1 MKKYELKYTKGED
14 GVFCMSTVE
23 NPATKTQLVMFDS
36 KEEDE
41 LFVKMMIPHHEQA
54 LRMAKEY
61 DGKVSKK
68 LQSIIDSILTG
79 QKNEIEEMKSIIA
92 NEVNMEFQDDD
103 KQIIYSVAMRPNML
117 IPRKDINGA
126 PAMVFYSEE
135 TVNDLQQNFF
145 KNNSHNGATINH
157 DKNVR
162 QDMYCFESWI
172 VQDPERDKATSL
184 GLQVQKGDWVLG
196 QKVDNPE
203 VWQKIKDKQ
212 LTGFSIEAY
221 LEPVLTTKEIE
232 MTKEEIDARIKAVIE
247 MTAEED
253 AAALKKKEEED
264 AAAAEKMKM
273 AGEGTPPTMTP
284 EEMQKIIDEKESEII
299 ALKAKLAEYEVKEVE
314 MSAEVAAAK
323 KVAVEM
329 GAELAKGIKPDGN
342 ASTKK
347 YEEMS
352 NIEKA
357 KYNRG
362 KL

>member
-36 KEEDE
+36 QEEDA
-41 LFVKMMIPHHEQA
+41 LFIKMMIPHHEEA

-61 DGKVSKK
+61 DGKVSEK
-68 LQSIIDSILTG
+68 LQLIINSILSG
-79 QKNEIEEMKSIIA
+79 QKKEIEDMKSIIS
-92 NEVNMEFQDDD
+92 NEINMQFQDDE
-103 KQIIYSVAMRPNML
+103 KRVIYSVAMRPNML
-117 IPRKDINGA
+117 IPRKDINGE

-162 QDMYCFESWI
+162 KDMYAFESWI
-172 VQDPERDKATSL
+172 VQDPEKDKATSL
-184 GLQVQKGDWVLG
+184 GLQVQKGDWVMA

-203 VWQKIKDKQ
+203 VWEDIKKGK

-221 LEPVLTTKEIE
+221 LEPVLTQNEIE
-232 MTKEEIDARIKAVIE
+232 MTQEEVDARIKAVIQ

-253 AAALKKKEEED
+253 EAKKKAEE
-264 AAAAEKMKM
+264 AEKMKM
-273 AGEGTPPTMTP
+273 EEEAPPADNL
-284 EEMQKIIDEKESEII
+284 QKKVDELTTENV
-299 ALKAKLAEYEVKEVE
+299 ALKAKIAELEGKAVE
-314 MSAEVAAAK
+314 MSAEVEAAK

-329 GAELAKGIKPDGN
+329 GAEMAKGIKPDGS
-342 ASTKK
+342 APKK

-352 NIEKA
+352 NVEKA
-357 KYNRG
+357 KFNRG

>member
-23 NPATKTQLVMFDS
+23 NPATKTQLVMFD
-36 KEEDE
+36 DE
-41 LFVKMMIPHHEQA
+41 LTA
-54 LRMAKEY
+54 
-61 DGKVSKK
+61 
-68 LQSIIDSILTG
+68 
-79 QKNEIEEMKSIIA
+79 
-92 NEVNMEFQDDD
+92 MEFQDDE
-103 KQIIYSVAMRPNML
+103 KRVIYSVAMRPNML
-117 IPRKDINGA
+117 IPRKDINGE

-162 QDMYCFESWI
+162 KDMYAFESWI
-172 VQDPERDKATSL
+172 VQDPEKDKATSL
-184 GLQVQKGDWVLG
+184 GLQVQKGDWVLA

-203 VWQKIKDKQ
+203 VWEDIKSGK
-212 LTGFSIEAY
+212 LTGFSIEAF
-221 LEPVLTTKEIE
+221 LEPVLTQKEIE
-232 MTKEEIDARIKAVIE
+232 MTQEEVDARIKAVIQ

-264 AAAAEKMKM
+264 AAAEKLKM
-273 AGEGTPPTMTP
+273 EEEAAKDTPPTDDL
-284 EEMQKIIDEKESEII
+284 QNKVDELTTENV
-299 ALKAKLAEYEVKEVE
+299 ALKAKIAELEGKAVE

-329 GAELAKGIKPDGN
+329 GAEIAKGIKPNSG
-342 ASTKK
+342 ASAKK

-352 NIEKA
+352 NVEKA
-357 KYNRG
+357 KFNRG

>member
-23 NPATKTQLVMFDS
+23 NPATKTQLVMFD
-36 KEEDE
+36 D
-41 LFVKMMIPHHEQA
+41 
-54 LRMAKEY
+54 
-61 DGKVSKK
+61 
-68 LQSIIDSILTG
+68 
-79 QKNEIEEMKSIIA
+79 EMKA
-92 NEVNMEFQDDD
+92 MEFQDDE
-103 KQIIYSVAMRPNML
+103 KRVIYSVAMRPNML
-117 IPRKDINGA
+117 IPRKDINGE

-157 DKNVR
+157 DKNLR
-162 QDMYCFESWI
+162 KDMYAFESWI
-172 VQDPERDKATSL
+172 VQDPEKDKATSL
-184 GLQVQKGDWVLG
+184 GLQVQKGDWVMA

-203 VWQKIKDKQ
+203 VWEDIKKGK

-221 LEPVLTTKEIE
+221 LEPVLTNNQIE
-232 MTKEEIDARIKAVIE
+232 MTQEEIDARIKAVIQ

-264 AAAAEKMKM
+264 AAAEAEKLKM
-273 AGEGTPPTMTP
+273 EGEGTPPAMTP
-284 EEMQKIIDEKESEII
+284 EEMQKKLDELTTENI
-299 ALKAKLAEYEVKEVE
+299 ALKAKLAEYEVKEID
-314 MSAEVAAAK
+314 MSAELAAAK

-329 GAELAKGIKPDGN
+329 GEELAKGIKPDGN
-342 ASTKK
+342 APKKK

-352 NIEKA
+352 NVEKA
-357 KYNRG
+357 KFNRG

>member
-23 NPATKTQLVMFDS
+23 NPATKTQLVMFD
-36 KEEDE
+36 D
-41 LFVKMMIPHHEQA
+41 
-54 LRMAKEY
+54 
-61 DGKVSKK
+61 
-68 LQSIIDSILTG
+68 
-79 QKNEIEEMKSIIA
+79 EMKA
-92 NEVNMEFQDDD
+92 MEFQDDE
-103 KQIIYSVAMRPNML
+103 KRVIYSVAMRPNML
-117 IPRKDINGA
+117 IPRKDINGE

-157 DKNVR
+157 DKNLR
-162 QDMYCFESWI
+162 KDMYAFESWI
-172 VQDPERDKATSL
+172 VQDPEKDKATSL
-184 GLQVQKGDWVLG
+184 GLQVQKGDWVMA

-203 VWQKIKDKQ
+203 VWEDIKKGK

-221 LEPVLTTKEIE
+221 LEPVLTNENIE
-232 MTKEEIDARIKAVIE
+232 MTKEEVDARIKAVIQ

-253 AAALKKKEEED
+253 AAKKKEEED
-264 AAAAEKMKM
+264 AAAAEAEKVKM
-273 AGEGTPPTMTP
+273 AEDEAAKATPPADDL
-284 EEMQKIIDEKESEII
+284 QKKVDELTAENI
-299 ALKAKLAEYEVKEVE
+299 ALKAKLAELEVKEID
-314 MSAEVAAAK
+314 MSAEIAAAK

-342 ASTKK
+342 APKKK

-352 NIEKA
+352 NVEKA

>member
-23 NPATKTQLVMFDS
+23 NPATKTQLVMFD
-36 KEEDE
+36 DE
-41 LFVKMMIPHHEQA
+41 LKA
-54 LRMAKEY
+54 
-61 DGKVSKK
+61 
-68 LQSIIDSILTG
+68 
-79 QKNEIEEMKSIIA
+79 
-92 NEVNMEFQDDD
+92 MEFQDDE
-103 KQIIYSVAMRPNML
+103 KRVIYSVAMRPDML
-117 IPRKDINGA
+117 IPRKDINGE

-162 QDMYCFESWI
+162 KDMYAFESWI
-172 VQDPERDKATSL
+172 VQDPEKDKATSL
-184 GLQVQKGDWVLG
+184 GLQVQKGDWVMA

-203 VWQKIKDKQ
+203 VWEDIKKGK

-221 LEPVLTTKEIE
+221 LEPVLTQNEIE
-232 MTKEEIDARIKAVIE
+232 MTQEEVDARIKAVIQ

-253 AAALKKKEEED
+253 ATAKKKKEEE
-264 AAAAEKMKM
+264 EMKM
-273 AGEGTPPTMTP
+273 EEEAPPADDL
-284 EEMQKIIDEKESEII
+284 QKKVDELTTENV
-299 ALKAKLAEYEVKEVE
+299 ALKAKIAELEGKAVE

-329 GAELAKGIKPDGN
+329 GAEMAKGIKPDGS
-342 ASTKK
+342 APKK

-352 NIEKA
+352 NVEKA
-357 KYNRG
+357 KFNRG

>member
-1 MKKYELKYTKGED
+1 MKKYELKYTVGED

-23 NPATKTQLVMFDS
+23 NPATKTQLVMFD
-36 KEEDE
+36 DE
-41 LFVKMMIPHHEQA
+41 LKA
-54 LRMAKEY
+54 
-61 DGKVSKK
+61 
-68 LQSIIDSILTG
+68 
-79 QKNEIEEMKSIIA
+79 
-92 NEVNMEFQDDD
+92 MEFQDDE
-103 KQIIYSVAMRPNML
+103 KRVIYSVAMRPNML
-117 IPRKDINGA
+117 IPRKDINGE

-162 QDMYCFESWI
+162 KDMYAFESWI
-172 VQDPERDKATSL
+172 VQDTEKDKATSL
-184 GLQVQKGDWVLG
+184 GLQVQKGDWVLA

-203 VWQKIKDKQ
+203 VWEDIKKGK

-221 LEPVLTTKEIE
+221 LEPVLTQNEIE
-232 MTKEEIDARIKAVIE
+232 MTQEEVDARIKAVIQ

-253 AAALKKKEEED
+253 ASAKKKKEEED
-264 AAAAEKMKM
+264 AAAEKMKM
-273 AGEGTPPTMTP
+273 EEEAAKATPPADDL
-284 EEMQKIIDEKESEII
+284 QKKVDELTTENV
-299 ALKAKLAEYEVKEVE
+299 ALKAKIAELEGKAVE

-329 GAELAKGIKPDGN
+329 GAEMAKGIKPDGS
-342 ASTKK
+342 APKK

-352 NIEKA
+352 NVEKA
-357 KYNRG
+357 KFNRG

>member
-23 NPATKTQLVMFDS
+23 NPATKTQLVMFD
-36 KEEDE
+36 D
-41 LFVKMMIPHHEQA
+41 
-54 LRMAKEY
+54 
-61 DGKVSKK
+61 
-68 LQSIIDSILTG
+68 
-79 QKNEIEEMKSIIA
+79 EMKA
-92 NEVNMEFQDDD
+92 MEFQDDE
-103 KQIIYSVAMRPNML
+103 KRVIYSVAMRPNML
-117 IPRKDINGA
+117 IPRKDINGE

-157 DKNVR
+157 DKNLR
-162 QDMYCFESWI
+162 KDMYAFESWI
-172 VQDPERDKATSL
+172 VQDPEKDKATSL
-184 GLQVQKGDWVLG
+184 GLQVQKGDWVMA

-203 VWQKIKDKQ
+203 VWEDIKKGK

-221 LEPVLTTKEIE
+221 LEPVLTNNQIE
-232 MTKEEIDARIKAVIE
+232 MTQEEIDARIKAVIQ

-264 AAAAEKMKM
+264 AAAEAEKLKM
-273 AGEGTPPTMTP
+273 EGEGTPPAMTP
-284 EEMQKIIDEKESEII
+284 EEMQKKLDELTTENI
-299 ALKAKLAEYEVKEVE
+299 ALKAKLAEYEVKEID
-314 MSAEVAAAK
+314 MSAEIAAAK

-329 GAELAKGIKPDGN
+329 GEELAKGIKPDGN
-342 ASTKK
+342 APKKK

-352 NIEKA
+352 NVEKA
-357 KYNRG
+357 KFNRG